1 MEQPE
6 YNLLHRNRVEKE
18 YARLYEDIGLGL
30 TTWSPLA
37 SGLLSGKYRDG
48 VPSDSRAQLQGYEW
62 LAKKLTDKGTNNIVG
77 RLADVSDQL
86 GCSLAQLSLAWILL
100 NPHVSTVITGA
111 SRVEQI
117 HENMKAIDV
126 VKKITPEIKT
136 RIEEIVGDA
145 FV

>member
-1 MEQPE
+1 M
-6 YNLLHRNRVEKE
+6 
-18 YARLYEDIGLGL
+18 
-30 TTWSPLA
+30 
-37 SGLLSGKYRDG
+37 
-48 VPSDSRAQLQGYEW
+48 
-62 LAKKLTDKGTNNIVG
+62 
-77 RLADVSDQL
+77 
-86 GCSLAQLSLAWILL
+86 L

-126 VKKITPEIKT
+126 VKKITPETKA